1 MVLNM
6 SEKHFEVH
14 YKNLHSGVCGRD
26 RDVLLLIVPDV
37 SLKEVF
43 LISFIVFKGKMLK
56 D

>member
-26 RDVLLLIVPDV
+26 RDVYYY
-37 SLKEVF
+37 S
-43 LISFIVFKGKMLK
+43 
-56 D
+56 